1 MRIALEALHID
12 LVDGL
17 GAGGARREPAVLGDN
32 LETTDGGIVARRLGQ
47 LGDDGLTR
55 QSGGFYQCRIQLG
68 EHRFLGT
75 VGRGVDTA
83 IAGAA
88 EPGFQCIVVS
98 LRILAGHRQ
107 NFRRQQRQNETILVG
122 GPDGT
127 IFAQEGGARALLA
140 TKAKL
145 AAVEAIHEPLEA
157 DRYLFEG
164 AANLTGNPVNH
175 GRRYQRLANG
185 CIGRPAGAVGKQILD
200 CHRQVVVRVHQAGLG
215 NDTVTVVV
223 RVVAKGDVELVL
235 ESDQARHGERAGTVH
250 PDLAVFI
257 QGHEG
262 EGRVDLV
269 VHHLD
274 VQVIGLG
281 DDVPVGDAGSPQR
294 IDTDLDARV
303 LDGIHIQH
311 VLQIIHIGGDIVVLD
326 HERALERLGERHP
339 LHTGQTRF
347 QNGVGAILHPLG
359 DLPFGGTTVGRV
371 VLEATVFRRVV
382 GRGDHHTVSAGSRL
396 AGPFFARV
404 VAQDGMRDDRGRGE
418 AEASLNASFN
428 TVGRQHFD
436 GAGKGGF
443 GQGVGIH
450 TDKQRAR
457 DAGLLAILHQ
467 GLGHRQDVGF
477 GKGVVQGAATVAGG
491 TEGNPLLGAAHV
503 GLVEVVGT
511 DQTGDV
517 GQVA

>member
-1 MRIALEALHID
+1 MRVALEALHVD
-12 LVDGL
+12 LVDRL
-17 GAGGARREPAVLGDN
+17 SAGGARREPAVLGHH
-32 LETTDGGIVARRLGQ
+32 LETADGGIVARRLGQ

-55 QSGGFYQCRIQLG
+55 QGGGFYQCRIQLG
-68 EHRFLGT
+68 EHRFLGA

-88 EPGFQCIVVS
+88 ELGFQCVVVG

-107 NFRRQQRQNETILVG
+107 NFRRQQRQNEAILVG
-122 GPDGT
+122 GPDGA

-140 TKAKL
+140 TKAEL
-145 AAVEAIHEPLEA
+145 AGVEAIHEPLEA
-157 DRYLFEG
+157 DRHLFQG
-164 AANLTGNPVNH
+164 AANLAGHPVDH
-175 GRRYQRLANG
+175 GRGDQRLADG
-185 CIGRPAGAVGKQILD
+185 RIGRPAGAMGKQILD
-200 CHRQVVVRVHQAGLG
+200 RHRQIVVRVHQAGLG
-215 NDTVTVVV
+215 DDTVTVVV
-223 RVVAKGDVELVL
+223 RVIAKGDVELVFKGN
-235 ESDQARHGERAGTVH
+235 QARHGERAGAVH

-262 EGRVDLV
+262 EGWVDLV

-274 VQVIGLG
+274 VQTIGLG
-281 DDVPVGDAGSPQR
+281 DDVPVGDAGAAQR

-303 LDGIHIQH
+303 LDGIHVQH

-326 HERALERLGERHP
+326 HERALERLGKRHP
-339 LHTGQTRF
+339 FHASQTRF
-347 QNGVGAILHPLG
+347 QNGVGTVLHPLG
-359 DLPFGGTTVGRV
+359 DLPFGRATMGRV
-371 VLEATVFRRVV
+371 VLEATIFRRVV
-382 GRGDHHTVSAGSRL
+382 GRRDHHAVGTGNRL

-404 VAQDGMRDDRGRGE
+404 VAQDGVRDDRGRGKT
-418 AEASLNASFN
+418 EASLNAGLDA
-428 TVGRQHFD
+428 VGRQHFD

-450 TDKQRAR
+450 TDKQRAS

-467 GLGHRQDVGF
+467 GLGHRQNMGF
-477 GKGVVQGAATVAGG
+477 GKGAVQGTATVAGG
-491 TEGNPLLGAAHV
+491 TEGNSLLGAAHV
-503 GLVEVVGT
+503 RLVEVVGA